1 MILSLE
7 DNEDIASLISLVLRH
22 APVEL
27 IHAPSP
33 DEAKKILQTRTPD
46 LLLLDMMLPGI
57 TGLDFLAQLR
67 NDPRFVDLP
76 VIVITVRAEATY
88 RLRAQELG
96 VNRYLLKPFSPTVLR
111 QEIQQTLGVKWKD
124 SGALVPPMA
133 NVRYRIADGISRIA
147 NGKWRIA

>member
-1 MILSLE
+1 MMSDRKLILSLE

-33 DEAKKILQTRTPD
+33 DEANKILQTRTPD

-57 TGLDFLAQLR
+57 TGLDFLTQLR
-67 NDPRFVDLP
+67 SDPRYVNLP
-76 VIVITVRAEATY
+76 VIVITVRAEAAY
-88 RLRAQELG
+88 RQRAQELG

-124 SGALVPPMA
+124 TGTLVPPTPP
-133 NVRYRIADGISRIA
+133 S
-147 NGKWRIA
+147 

>member
-1 MILSLE
+1 
-7 DNEDIASLISLVLRH
+7 LISLVLRH

-27 IHAPSP
+27 IHAPNP
-33 DEAKKILQTRTPD
+33 DEANKILQTRAPD

-67 NDPRFVDLP
+67 NDPRYVNLP
-76 VIVITVRAEATY
+76 VIVITVRAEAAY
-88 RLRAQELG
+88 RQRAQELG

-124 SGALVPPMA
+124 TGALAPP
-133 NVRYRIADGISRIA
+133 V
-147 NGKWRIA
+147 K